1 MLAAAPK
8 GLLDTWSPTFL
19 AQFALLLP
27 LIALL
32 VILAFTIDSR
42 RGSAAISILFTL
54 ASLIC
59 APLLVALEGAPP
71 LHLERPATFLQFF
84 TRQSRGASQVTLQ
97 WGVLSDPLA
106 ATVGL

>member
-8 GLLDTWSPTFL
+8 GPLDTWSPTFL

-42 RGSAAISILFTL
+42 RVGAAISILFTL

-59 APLLVALEGAPP
+59 ALLVVAIRVAHP
-71 LHLERPATFLQFF
+71 LHLQRTATFLPFF
-84 TRQSRGASQVTLQ
+84 TRQHARASAFTLQ
-97 WGVLSDPLA
+97 WGGLSH
-106 ATVGL
+106 